1 MNISLKNIS
10 FSYSD
15 SLDDAILKNLNLE
28 IRSGECVVLAGESGC
43 GKTTISKLINGL
55 IPHYHSGT
63 MDGDVLLGG
72 KNTSDMWVPFFR
84 IRVRNFSTS
93 IRIAN
98 LLLAAKIW
106 EWIPKKSNSA
116 WRMLFRNFI

>member
-1 MNISLKNIS
+1 MNISLKNVS

-15 SLDDAILKNLNLE
+15 SLDDAIIKNLNLE

-63 MDGDVLLGG
+63 IDR
-72 KNTSDMWVPFFR
+72 K
-84 IRVRNFSTS
+84 STRLNS
-93 IRIAN
+93 SHIAVSRM
-98 LLLAAKIW
+98 
-106 EWIPKKSNSA
+106 PSSA
-116 WRMLFRNFI
+116 